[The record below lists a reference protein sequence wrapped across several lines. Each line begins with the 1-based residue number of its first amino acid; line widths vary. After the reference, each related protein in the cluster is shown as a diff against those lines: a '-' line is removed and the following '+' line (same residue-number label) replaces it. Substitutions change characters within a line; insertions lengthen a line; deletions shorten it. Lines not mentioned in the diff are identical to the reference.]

1 MPLYVEINSLIVFNS
16 YYWNHAVMHIWR
28 HYCVQIWMYAF
39 LGLIT
44 SVRIDGSL
52 SIYTQ
57 LWTWQLPEHCTNI
70 YAQHIHTHTHTPHKC
85 FLYFTDIFSMLLQTL
100 NCQYLHFLCL
110 KAFKMWKKGWPVKR
124 TGRYCCPTTLQW
136 IAQGNWSVNPFHS
149 CLGES
154 NSEVCVVLFIRLSP
168 LNWKR
173 GINIKYK
180 M

>member
-1 MPLYVEINSLIVFNS
+1 MVIPLYVEINSLIVFNS

-57 LWTWQLPEHCTNI
+57 LWTWQVPEHCTNI

-110 KAFKMWKKGWPVKR
+110 KAFKMWKKRWNEDIKSWKNVIFHNSNLKSDF
-124 TGRYCCPTTLQW
+124 RYTMYFTICESLVLKLQW
-136 IAQGNWSVNPFHS
+136 I
-149 CLGES
+149 
-154 NSEVCVVLFIRLSP
+154 
-168 LNWKR
+168 
-173 GINIKYK
+173 
-180 M
+180 